1 MKVLE
6 VNKGDL
12 IYRAEGW
19 DLYQTD
25 DDDVQIMQWE
35 KECAGKL
42 AWKMHEMLRR
52 HALSTNA
59 LQQFGARGIIV
70 KRLELIDIDVVVTC
84 TANSSDVTFKG
95 SQGTTLTPKE
105 AKGVPGAKP
114 TRLTTMEDVSLHTA
128 RSLRAYLTPHGFTEL
143 ELHLRFGVEPGG
155 ACLLQVP
162 NPLDLTLGS
171 TDYEAICALLDN
183 GGNAP

>member
-6 VNKGDL
+6 VNKEDL
-12 IYRAEGW
+12 VYRAEGW

-35 KECAGKL
+35 NVSATNL
-42 AWKMHEMLRR
+42 AWKIHEMLRR

-59 LQQFGARGIIV
+59 LQRFATKGIIV
-70 KRLELIDIDVVVTC
+70 KRLELIDIDVVVKS
-84 TANSSDVTFKG
+84 TANSSDITFVGK
-95 SQGTTLTPKE
+95 QGTTLTPKE

-114 TRLTTMEDVSLHTA
+114 TRLTTMEDVALHTA
-128 RSLRAYLTPHGFTEL
+128 RTLRAHLAPQGITDL

-162 NPLDLTLGS
+162 NPLNLSLGS
-171 TDYEAICALLDN
+171 TDYEAIAALL
-183 GGNAP
+183 G